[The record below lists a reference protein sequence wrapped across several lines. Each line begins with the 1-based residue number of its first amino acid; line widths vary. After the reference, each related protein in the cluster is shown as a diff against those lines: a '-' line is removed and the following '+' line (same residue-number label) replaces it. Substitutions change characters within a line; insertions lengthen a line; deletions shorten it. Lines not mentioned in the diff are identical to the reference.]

1 MTVRQTTEYNK
12 CNRLQ
17 TLEIT
22 ETMSIRIGNA
32 PCSWGVEFAQ
42 DDRNPTWQTVLE
54 QCSRAGYTG
63 IELGPVGFM
72 PEDPAELGDA
82 LAANGLELIGGV
94 VFRAFHDKSQWDD
107 VMDGAVRTC
116 KALQAHG
123 ASHFVLIDSISP
135 RRAPTAGRVSEA
147 EQMDTAEWNAFRD
160 RIMTVAKLGYEE
172 YGLIPEIHP
181 HAGGFMDFEPEV
193 ERLLSETD
201 PDQLKICIDTGHCT
215 YAGFDPVAFMQRHM
229 ERITYVHFKSTDAK
243 VKAEAIANRTGFY
256 EACGQGIFCNLSDG
270 EVDFP
275 AVRQL
280 LLDANYSGWCTIE
293 QDCDPKMDPDPE
305 GDARLNREYLQSIG
319 FA

>member
-1 MTVRQTTEYNK
+1 
-12 CNRLQ
+12 
-17 TLEIT
+17 
-22 ETMSIRIGNA
+22 MSIRIGNA

-42 DDRNPTWQTVLE
+42 DARNPTWQTVLE
-54 QCSRAGYTG
+54 QCSRAGYSG

-72 PEDPAELGDA
+72 PEDPSQLADA
-82 LAANGLELIGGV
+82 LAEHSLELIGGV

-116 KALQAHG
+116 KALKAHG
-123 ASHFVLIDSISP
+123 ASHFVLIDSIAP
-135 RRAPTAGRVSEA
+135 QRAPTAGRGSEA
-147 EQMDTAEWNAFRD
+147 VQMDSADWKAYVS
-160 RIMTVAKLGYEE
+160 RIETVAKLGRDE

-193 ERLLSETD
+193 ERLLNEID
-201 PDQLKICIDTGHCT
+201 PELLKICIDTGHCT

-229 ERITYVHFKSTDAK
+229 ERITYVHFKNTDAK
-243 VKAEAIANRTGFY
+243 VKADAIANRTGFY
-256 EACGQGIFCNLSDG
+256 EACGQGIFCNLDQG

-280 LLDANYSGWCTIE
+280 LLESGYEGWCTIE
-293 QDCDPKMDPDPE
+293 QDCDPTLDPDPE
-305 GDARLNREYLQSIG
+305 RDARVNREYLQSIG